1 MKKIAYSLSAAL
13 LALTIMPWQT
23 STASAAEPAAPVTP
37 LTNEI
42 TVQTEAN
49 FRNADDVNSFIIKA
63 ARNHVSVINMSVKQ
77 DSDVNGNSGFA
88 FYDSQI
94 VPEAIE
100 YESFD
105 ALAAVIDKAH
115 EYGIKVRAWVPQA
128 QDKAAIDINSSWQM
142 RTIDDYGKISSYTG
156 YTGTENHVNLFEPA
170 VQQYERSIV
179 KEVVQNY
186 NIDGVVVS
194 GLDFDNERVDMNIS
208 TINAFRQ
215 SNSFDP
221 REIDFTRSSS
231 ASKIAQWN
239 NWKAQQMA
247 SYLQSIS
254 TDVKTIKPDL
264 ALGVYTASPDKANSG
279 QDVALFSQYVDFLL
293 PMANYSGL
301 GHSVDWIYNS
311 TGILAATKAK
321 AADKTLIP
329 AVDANIDTNTA
340 TNLYNG
346 LRTNQPGVT
355 SVNYYGIGQWTDA
368 MLNNLG
374 LRSSL

>member
-1 MKKIAYSLSAAL
+1 MKKLAYSFSAAL
-13 LALTIMPWQT
+13 LALTIMPWQAAT
-23 STASAAEPAAPVTP
+23 VSAAEATVPVTP

-94 VPEAIE
+94 VHEAIG
-100 YESFD
+100 YDNFD
-105 ALAAVIDKAH
+105 ALSTVIDKAH

-142 RTIDDYGKISSYTG
+142 RTIDDNGRISSYNG

-170 VQQYERSIV
+170 VQQYERSII

-186 NIDGVVVS
+186 NIDGVVIS
-194 GLDFDNERVDMNIS
+194 GLDFDNERVDMNTS

-221 REIDFTRSSS
+221 RDLDFTKSSNS
-231 ASKIAQWN
+231 GKIAQWN

-247 SYLQSIS
+247 SYIQSIS
-254 TDVKTIKPDL
+254 TDVKTIKPEL

-279 QDVALFSQYVDFLL
+279 QDIALFNEYVDFLL
-293 PMANYSGL
+293 PMADYRGL
-301 GHSVDWIYNS
+301 NHSVDWIYNS
-311 TGILAATKAK
+311 TGVLASTQAK

-329 AVDANIDTNTA
+329 AVDVNIDTNTA

-346 LRTNQPGVT
+346 LRANQPEVT
-355 SVNYYGIGQWTDA
+355 SINYYATGQWTDA
-368 MLNNLG
+368 MMNNLG

>member
-1 MKKIAYSLSAAL
+1 MKKLAYSLSAAL
-13 LALTIMPWQT
+13 LALTIMPWQA
-23 STASAAEPAAPVTP
+23 STASAAEPASPVTP

-94 VPEAIE
+94 VPEAIG
-100 YESFD
+100 YDSFD
-105 ALAAVIDKAH
+105 ALATVIDKAH
-115 EYGIKVRAWVPQA
+115 EYGIQVRAWVPQA
-128 QDKAAIDINSSWQM
+128 QDKAAIDINSTWQM
-142 RTIDDYGKISSYTG
+142 RTIDNKGRISSYTG

-170 VQQYERSIV
+170 VQQYERSII

-186 NIDGVVVS
+186 NIDGVVIS
-194 GLDFDNERVDMNIS
+194 GLDFDNERVDMNTS

-215 SNSFDP
+215 TNSFDP
-221 REIDFTRSSS
+221 RDIDFTRSSS
-231 ASKIAQWN
+231 NHKIAQWT

-279 QDVALFSQYVDFLL
+279 QDIALFSQYVDFLL

-311 TGILAATKAK
+311 TGILASTQAK

-346 LRTNQPGVT
+346 LRTNQPQVT

-368 MLNNLG
+368 MMNNLG
-374 LRSSL
+374 MRSGL

>member
-1 MKKIAYSLSAAL
+1 MKKLAYSLSAAL
-13 LALTIMPWQT
+13 LALTIMPWQA
-23 STASAAEPAAPVTP
+23 STVNAAETAAPVTP

-88 FYDSQI
+88 FYNSEI
-94 VPEAIE
+94 VPEAIG
-100 YESFD
+100 YDSFD
-105 ALAAVIDKAH
+105 ALSAVIDKAH

-128 QDKAAIDINSSWQM
+128 QDKAAIDLNSSWQM
-142 RTIDDYGKISSYTG
+142 RTIDDNGKISSYNG
-156 YTGTENHVNLFEPA
+156 YIGTENHINVFEPA
-170 VQQYERSIV
+170 VQQYERSII

-186 NIDGVVVS
+186 NIDGIVIS
-194 GLDFDNERVDMNIS
+194 GLDFDNERVDMNTS

-221 REIDFTRSSS
+221 RDIDFTKSSS
-231 ASKIAQWN
+231 SGKIAQWN

-247 SYLQSIS
+247 SYIQSIS
-254 TDVKTIKPDL
+254 TDVKTIKPEL
-264 ALGVYTASPDKANSG
+264 AVGVFTASPDQANSG
-279 QDVALFSQYVDFLL
+279 QDIALFSQYVDFLL
-293 PMANYSGL
+293 PKANYSGL

-311 TGILAATKAK
+311 TGILASTKAK
-321 AADKTLIP
+321 ATDKTLIP
-329 AVDANIDTNTA
+329 AVDIIIDTNTA

-346 LRTNQPGVT
+346 LRANQPQVT
-355 SVNYYGIGQWTDA
+355 SINYYATGQWTDA
-368 MLNNLG
+368 MMNNLG
-374 LRSSL
+374 LRSGL